1 MGQKRPI
8 PRWGRPKQLGRADR
22 HDGRRLRRW
31 QDERQW
37 GWVGPGWEGTC
48 LRRRKIDFETAQ
60 RLAKAAEG
68 KVRVVESKWLPCSGG
83 GFAGTGWR
91 RDVGCAGE
99 GGLLTDTSWEAL
111 TSRTGCSNGGG
122 TKRSHCRPA
131 TGSRTPN
138 PADHKA
144 DKAARPAG
152 EFASVISR
160 KSHLR
165 KRRKAVRWPR
175 QRGCAAYA
183 RKHRAR
189 VGSIAGDTSSSE
201 LSPGPALLAFALAR
215 QARMP
220 EVGTD
225 TRQKWDPPDEILR
238 LAVVSGPAGQSQLLQ
253 SKAC

>member
-1 MGQKRPI
+1 M
-8 PRWGRPKQLGRADR
+8 
-22 HDGRRLRRW
+22 
-31 QDERQW
+31 
-37 GWVGPGWEGTC
+37 
-48 LRRRKIDFETAQ
+48 
-60 RLAKAAEG
+60 
-68 KVRVVESKWLPCSGG
+68 VESKGLPCSGG
-83 GFAGTGWR
+83 GSAGAGWR

-111 TSRTGCSNGGG
+111 TRRTGCSNGGG

-144 DKAARPAG
+144 DRAARPAG
-152 EFASVISR
+152 EFAPIISR

-165 KRRKAVRWPR
+165 KRRMAVRWQK
-175 QRGCAAYA
+175 QRRCAAYA
-183 RKHRAR
+183 RKHWAR
-189 VGSIAGDTSSSE
+189 VDWIAGYMSSFE

-238 LAVVSGPAGQSQLLQ
+238 LAVVSGPVGQSQLCQ